1 MTRTPSRSIGV
12 FAVAATLLSVL
23 ILGLPQVRA
32 QQVPPAWLDQNL
44 LAAAKAEGSVT
55 IYSSTN
61 EEEGLPM
68 WKMFEAA
75 TGIKVEYLRA
85 SDSQILSRILIEN
98 RAGERSWD
106 VANIGNVNKI
116 PPELRAAFEPSEA
129 HNLIAAARDPDK
141 RWYGVY
147 ANYGAPAYNTNL
159 VKPDALP
166 ATYADFL
173 KHPEWAG
180 KVAIDGTDAAWLFAI
195 LQQFGAEAGHKLVS
209 DIVTTLK
216 PVVVDGHLA
225 VARGVGSGE
234 YAVALNNYI
243 MLTLNVGL
251 SGGPTDFWTMDPVT
265 LFFGQV
271 GIAALAPHPN
281 AALLAANFAMSR
293 DAQAYEA
300 KFGRLPT
307 RPDVATNP
315 PDVLDR
321 INRHKVINVL
331 FDTEEDRNWSR
342 QFTQLFKPR

>member
-1 MTRTPSRSIGV
+1 MRRVLRRAVGAATAA
-12 FAVAATLLSVL
+12 FLVAAAHSACA
-23 ILGLPQVRA
+23 RA
-32 QQVPPAWLDQNL
+32 TPGDKPAWLDPAL
-44 LAAAKAEGSVT
+44 IAAAQKEGSVT
-55 IYSSTN
+55 VYSSTN

-68 WKMFEAA
+68 WKIFEAA
-75 TGIKVEYLRA
+75 TGIKVDYLRA
-85 SDSQILSRILIEN
+85 SDSQILSRVLIEN
-98 RAGERSWD
+98 RAGQRSWD
-106 VANIGNVNKI
+106 VAYIGNVNKI
-116 PPELRAAFEPSEA
+116 PAELRAPFEPSEA
-129 HNLIAAARDPDK
+129 RNLIEAARDPGK

-147 ANYGAPAYNTNL
+147 ANYDAPAYNTNL

-180 KVAIDGTDAAWLFAI
+180 KIAIDGTDDAWLYAI
-195 LQQFGAEAGHKLVS
+195 FQQFGPDAGRKLVT
-209 DIVTTLK
+209 DIVTNLK
-216 PVVVDGHLA
+216 PVVIDGHLA

-234 YAVALNNYI
+234 YAVALNNYV
-243 MLTLNVGL
+243 MLTLNVQL
-251 SGGPTDFWTMDPVT
+251 SGGPTDFWTMDPVAQ
-265 LFFGQV
+265 FFGQV

-281 AALLAANFAMSR
+281 AAQLAANFAMSR

-315 PDVLDR
+315 PGVLDR
-321 INRHKVINVL
+321 ITRHKVINVL